1 MTPGGPLRE
10 RLIPGGHF
18 YSPNLPAIAAFRA
31 PSCAVSLPS
40 AQLLA
45 R

>member
-18 YSPNLPAIAAFRA
+18 CPRDVLRG
-31 PSCAVSLPS
+31 LPS
-40 AQLLA
+40 ARILA